1 MRPGE
6 TVGTLVVDPVPLAA
20 MKTMAA
26 LLDDPTP
33 IHYDAAAVRAAGLGQ
48 EPINQ
53 GTTNVGYLVELAC
66 RVGGGP
72 DSLRSIDVRLH
83 GSVFAGDRLRCTA
96 EVLTVD
102 AEAGLVEL
110 ELTGK
115 VGTRAV
121 LGGRAT
127 VAMR

>member
-102 AEAGLVEL
+102 PEAGLVEL

-115 VGTRAV
+115 VGTRTV

-127 VAMR
+127 VALR

>member
-6 TVGTLVVDPVPLAA
+6 TAGVLVVDPVPVTA

-33 IHYDAAAVRAAGLGQ
+33 IHYDPAAVLASGLGQ
-48 EPINQ
+48 APINQ
-53 GTTNVGYLVELAC
+53 GTTNVGYLVELAG
-66 RVGGGP
+66 RVGRGP
-72 DSLRSIDVRLH
+72 ESVRAIKVRLL

-96 EVLTVD
+96 EVVSVD

-110 ELTGK
+110 DLRGE
-115 VGTRAV
+115 VGGRAV
-121 LGGRAT
+121 ISGRAT
-127 VAMR
+127 VAIG

>member
-1 MRPGE
+1 M
-6 TVGTLVVDPVPLAA
+6 VDPVPAAA

-33 IHYDAAAVRAAGLGQ
+33 IHYDPAAVRAAGLGQ
-48 EPINQ
+48 APINQ

-66 RVGGGP
+66 MVGGGH
-72 DSLRSIDVRLH
+72 DSLRAIKVRLL

-102 AEAGLVEL
+102 QRGGLVEL
-110 ELTGK
+110 ELSGK
-115 VGTRAV
+115 VGARAV

-127 VAMR
+127 VTLR